1 MLGEANAKGF
11 VRVLILLD
19 DTVTLERMDD
29 ERNSLPAVMEEK
41 AQKVLSELGQNTLP
55 SGHWNNGIGQMGAYV
70 NESGLHILAASDQAI
85 SFVRD
90 ITHPYRIKAADAD
103 GSLDAVEKAIIADGF
118 ANVEIFLNVDSI
130 DYDIDR
136 SGKTVLSPSAA
147 ITAQAQTIKSAIL
160 NENHANGIKNLEDDF
175 SARPVMRANID
186 RTAFHA
192 LIERDDI
199 RAIRPTNYA
208 DPRVAQWPEEVLEA
222 AKEFGEAEVMITLR
236 GGDLFTPKTGYL
248 SETAIKSQVAANRR
262 ALKDIIA
269 QTGALDPDEESLS
282 GANLGVLHSRLP
294 FEALA
299 KLYDSKD
306 ERILS
311 VELNKPVAETSL
323 TNSTNLMNLPQAW
336 NKGYRA
342 AGQNIVIVDTG
353 VRKNHAFFTTG
364 STTRVTYEACFGTN
378 GVGPGGVVYSSICP
392 SANSLGDSPL
402 GLAGSGAPNSNLTV
416 CNSAPNHDCSHGTH
430 VAGIAAGRQN
440 PVLSPS
446 NLQGVAPDAS
456 IISVQVFSYSTN
468 PPKGSAFTSDIQA
481 ALGAIDQNTAG
492 TSSPNTVNLSIS
504 SPSLYSSS
512 SNCPTFYNSQVSNLN
527 SKGIPVIAS
536 TGNNSNKGAISS
548 PACTPLVIK
557 VSSVKND
564 STGTTLSN
572 FANIISQ
579 SVFSGPILLAPG
591 GEDGGTGIVSA
602 HYANTIATVPISG
615 TSMAAPHVAGFYA
628 AIKAA
633 TPGTSVA
640 NATAW
645 IVTTGSIPVTINL
658 PGVGNQTF
666 RRVRAPNF

>member
-1 MLGEANAKGF
+1 M
-11 VRVLILLD
+11 LD

-29 ERNSLPAVMEEK
+29 ERDSLTAVMEEK
-41 AQKVLSELGQNTLP
+41 AQKVLSELGQNALP
-55 SGHWNNGIGQMGAYV
+55 SGYWNSGIGQMGAYV

-85 SFVRD
+85 SFIRD
-90 ITHPYRIKAADAD
+90 ITHPYRIKASDAD
-103 GSLDAVEKAIIADGF
+103 GSLDAVEKAIIADGS
-118 ANVEIFLNVDSI
+118 ANVEIFLNVDSV

-136 SGKTVLSPSAA
+136 SGKTVLSPSTAMS
-147 ITAQAQTIKSAIL
+147 AQAQTIKSIIL
-160 NENHANGIKNLEDDF
+160 KDNHATGIKILEDDF
-175 SARPVMRANID
+175 SSRPVLRANID

-199 RAIRPTNYA
+199 RAIRPINYV

-222 AKEFGEAEVMITLR
+222 AKEFGDAEVMITLR

-248 SETAIKSQVAANRR
+248 PETAIKSQVEANQR
-262 ALKDIIA
+262 AFKDIIA

-282 GANLGVLHSRLP
+282 GANIGVLHVRLP

-311 VELNKPVAETSL
+311 IELNKPVAETSL

-336 NKGYRA
+336 NKGHRA
-342 AGQNIVIVDTG
+342 AGQNIVIIDTG
-353 VRKNHAFFTTG
+353 VRKDHAFFTTG

-481 ALGAIDQNTAG
+481 ALGAIDQNTVG

-504 SPSLYSSS
+504 SPTLYSSIS
-512 SNCPTFYNSQVSNLN
+512 SPTCPTFYNSQVSNLN

-536 TGNNSNKGAISS
+536 TGNNSNKGAISL

-602 HYANTIATVPISG
+602 HYANTIATVPMSG

-658 PGVGNQTF
+658 PVPVGNQVF

>member
-1 MLGEANAKGF
+1 M
-11 VRVLILLD
+11 RVLILLD
-19 DTVTLERMDD
+19 DTVTLERMTG
-29 ERNSLPAVMEEK
+29 ERNSLITILEEK
-41 AQKVLSELGQNTLP
+41 AQKVLSELGQNALP
-55 SGHWNNGIGQMGAYV
+55 SGYWNNGIGQMGAYV

-85 SFVRD
+85 SFIRD

-103 GSLDAVEKAIIADGF
+103 GSLDAVEKAIIADGS
-118 ANVEIFLNVDSI
+118 ANVEIFLNVDSV

-147 ITAQAQTIKSAIL
+147 MSAQAQTIKNVIL
-160 NENHANGIKNLEDDF
+160 KDSHVNGIKILEDDF
-175 SARPVMRANID
+175 SSRPVMRANID

-199 RAIRPTNYA
+199 RAIRPINYA

-222 AKEFGEAEVMITLR
+222 AKQFGDAEVMITLR

-248 SETAIKSQVAANRR
+248 PETAIKSQVAANQR
-262 ALKDIIA
+262 AFKDIIA
-269 QTGALDPDEESLS
+269 QTGAVDLPEESLS

-342 AGQNIVIVDTG
+342 AGQNIVIIDTG
-353 VRKNHAFFTTG
+353 VRKDHAFFTTG
-364 STTRVTYEACFGTN
+364 STSRVTYEACFGTN
-378 GVGPGGVVYSSICP
+378 GVGPGGVIYSSICP
-392 SANSLGDSPL
+392 SPNSLGDSPL
-402 GLAGSGAPNSNLTV
+402 GLAGSGAPNSNITL
-416 CNSAPNHDCSHGTH
+416 CNSAPNHDCGHGTH

-468 PPKGSAFTSDIQA
+468 PPQGTVFTSDLQA
-481 ALGAIDQNTAG
+481 ALGAIDQNTVG
-492 TSSPNTVNLSIS
+492 TFSPNTVNLSIS
-504 SPSLYSSS
+504 SPTLYSSS
-512 SNCPTFYNSQVSNLN
+512 CPNFYNSQVSNLN
-527 SKGIPVIAS
+527 SKGIPVIAA

-591 GEDGGTGIVSA
+591 GEDGGTGIVSSHSA
-602 HYANTIATVPISG
+602 LTLVTVAKSG
-615 TSMAAPHVAGFYA
+615 TSQAAPHVSGLYA

-645 IVTTGSIPVTINL
+645 IMTTGSIPVTINL

>member
-1 MLGEANAKGF
+1 M
-11 VRVLILLD
+11 RVLILLD
-19 DTVTLERMDD
+19 DTVTLERMTG
-29 ERNSLPAVMEEK
+29 ERNSLITILEEK
-41 AQKVLSELGQNTLP
+41 AQKVLSELGQNALP
-55 SGHWNNGIGQMGAYV
+55 SGYWNNGIGQMGAYV

-85 SFVRD
+85 SFIRD

-103 GSLDAVEKAIIADGF
+103 GSLDAVEKAIIADGS
-118 ANVEIFLNVDSI
+118 ANVEIFLNVDSV

-147 ITAQAQTIKSAIL
+147 MSAQAQTIKNAIL
-160 NENHANGIKNLEDDF
+160 KDSHVNGIKILEDDF
-175 SARPVMRANID
+175 SSRPVMRANID

-199 RAIRPTNYA
+199 RAIRPINYA

-222 AKEFGEAEVMITLR
+222 AKQFGDAEVMITLR

-248 SETAIKSQVAANRR
+248 PETAIKSQVAANQR
-262 ALKDIIA
+262 AFKDIIA
-269 QTGALDPDEESLS
+269 QTGAVDLPEESLS
-282 GANLGVLHSRLP
+282 GANIGVLHMRLP

-311 VELNKPVAETSL
+311 VELNKPVAEASL

-336 NKGYRA
+336 SKGYRA
-342 AGQNIVIVDTG
+342 AGQNIIIIDSG
-353 VRKNHAFFTTG
+353 VRKDHAFFTTG
-364 STTRVTYEACFGTN
+364 STSRVTYEACFGTN
-378 GVGPGGVVYSSICP
+378 GFKIEGSTVINYSTICP
-392 SANSLGDSPL
+392 SANSLGDSTP
-402 GLAGSGAPNSNLTV
+402 GLAGSGAPYSNLTV
-416 CNSAPNHDCSHGTH
+416 CNSAPNHDCGHGTH

-456 IISVQVFSYSTN
+456 IIAVQVFSYSTN
-468 PPKGSAFTSDIQA
+468 PPRGGAFDGDILA
-481 ALGAIDQNTAG
+481 ALNAVDQLTIG
-492 TSSPNTVNLSIS
+492 TSSPNVVNLSIS
-504 SPSLYSSS
+504 SPMLYSSS
-512 SNCPTFYNSQVSNLN
+512 SSCPSTYNSQVSNLN
-527 SKGIPVIAS
+527 SKGVPVIAS

-572 FANIISQ
+572 FANIGSQ
-579 SVFSGPILLAPG
+579 SAFSGPILLAPG
-591 GEDGGTGIVSA
+591 GESGGTGIVSSHSA
-602 HYANTIATVPISG
+602 LTLVTVAKSG
-615 TSMAAPHVAGFYA
+615 TSQAAPHVSGLYA

-645 IVTTGSIPVTINL
+645 IMTTSSIPVTINL
-658 PGVGNQTF
+658 PAPVGNQVF